1 MMKKPKSPAAQ
12 AVTGNA
18 AETGRVVF
26 RAADGTWVT
35 DVNDA
40 EIALTS
46 EDGEAL
52 LAAAMRDQEANVVVD
67 PYMVEVARVD
77 GIWRPTRLREL
88 IRTTGPT
95 TGSSRILPAARPA
108 A

>member
-12 AVTGNA
+12 AVTANTAG
-18 AETGRVVF
+18 TGRVVF
-26 RAADGTWVT
+26 RAAGGAWVA
-35 DVNDA
+35 DVNEA

-46 EDGEAL
+46 EEGEAL
-52 LAAAMRDQEANVVVD
+52 LAAALRDQEANIVVE
-67 PYMVEVARVD
+67 PYMVEVAQAD
-77 GIWRPTRLREL
+77 GAWRPTRLREL

-95 TGSSRILPAARPA
+95 TGSSKILPAARPA